1 MFAHSTKFIECP
13 VGDQAGL
20 VTEYINMNN
29 I

>member
-13 VGDQAGL
+13 VGDPAGL